1 MRGVR
6 LQLGSSGGSRRR
18 TQLAEDARR
27 ARAADEVDPV
37 AIPPSGRAADGMLSA
52 GQRGAQSTSDDRV
65 AASGRF
71 CSPFLPSRRT
81 DVVVQ
86 GDGVAGLAESRTV
99 VSSATLGRSGFVA

>member
-65 AASGRF
+65 ARLRHEWTFLLSIFALASHRSCGAGR
-71 CSPFLPSRRT
+71 RR
-81 DVVVQ
+81 
-86 GDGVAGLAESRTV
+86 GW
-99 VSSATLGRSGFVA
+99 LG